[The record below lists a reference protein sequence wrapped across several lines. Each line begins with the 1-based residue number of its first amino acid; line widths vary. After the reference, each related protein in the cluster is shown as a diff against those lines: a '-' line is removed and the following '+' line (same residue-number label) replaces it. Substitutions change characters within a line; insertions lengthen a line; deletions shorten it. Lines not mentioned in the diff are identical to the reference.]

1 MAESIY
7 GISKKNLGWWIR
19 STHIA
24 MPYITLT
31 VFLFAEQKV
40 VNVVLLIMVS
50 INMMFILLG
59 RCVLT
64 DLEQKLLGDEIYAID
79 LFIEMLGVVPD
90 GTNRYYFTVVGTL
103 CSYAVLYAIY
113 HYRFIKTK
121 APSISPLV
129 EKRLVD

>member
-31 VFLFAEQKV
+31 VILFAEQKV
-40 VNVVLLIMVS
+40 VNIVLLIILS

-64 DLEQKLLGDEIYAID
+64 DLEQKLLGDEVYAID

-90 GTNRYYFTVVGTL
+90 DTNRYYFTIVITL
-103 CSYAVLYAIY
+103 CSYAVLYTIY
-113 HYRFIKTK
+113 NFRFVK
-121 APSISPLV
+121 PSFSRAEIC
-129 EKRLVD
+129 

>member
-24 MPYITLT
+24 MLYIILT

-40 VNVVLLIMVS
+40 VNVVVLIMLS
-50 INMMFILLG
+50 IGMMFILLG

-64 DLEQKLLGDEIYAID
+64 ELEQKLLGDEVYAID
-79 LFIEMLGVVPD
+79 LFIEMLGIVPD
-90 GTNRYYFTVVGTL
+90 DTNRYCFTIVITL

-113 HYRFIKTK
+113 HYRFIGSFV
-121 APSISPLV
+121 APPSIGQKS
-129 EKRLVD
+129 VD